1 MAYKVTFCLLF
12 LAAVRSSGVQSKQI
26 IYLDE
31 GNRTLD
37 PSCWEIGPE
46 SPCES
51 VKVAL
56 GGAEQHNSTIV
67 VVKEK
72 CKNVPEA
79 DAPDGTSCPTWF
91 SLTNGTC
98 TCGNDIGGAVRCNNS
113 TKKVAILQWY
123 CMTYNEST
131 GPIVGA
137 CLYNCIH
144 PAMEDILYH
153 PLPSNVTELNM
164 RGYFNRA
171 GQLCGN
177 CKENYRIPVNSYDAK

>member
-12 LAAVRSSGVQSKQI
+12 LAAVRSSGVQPKQI
-26 IYLDE
+26 IYVDE
-31 GNRTLD
+31 GNGTLG
-37 PSCWEIGPE
+37 PSCWENGPE

-79 DAPDGTSCPTWF
+79 DAPDGMSCPTWF

-98 TCGNDIGGAVRCNNS
+98 VCGNDIGGIVRCSNS

-144 PAMEDILYH
+144 PAME
-153 PLPSNVTELNM
+153 S
-164 RGYFNRA
+164 
-171 GQLCGN
+171 
-177 CKENYRIPVNSYDAK
+177 S